1 MPTSKTMN
9 TTATE
14 LPRETLA
21 AFQND
26 GLRARIF
33 YEKYALRRDENEI
46 LEKTP
51 EEMWK
56 RVAQELAAVESQG
69 KREEREK
76 KFLWLLSDFR
86 WRGIRAGYHPQRPTL
101 AKRVMDKSCGPLQ
114 RGVRQGKPEEC
125 SLAAESNK

>member
-1 MPTSKTMN
+1 MK
-9 TTATE
+9 
-14 LPRETLA
+14 L
-21 AFQND
+21 D
-26 GLRARIF
+26 GVRQKVFLDR
-33 YEKYALRRDENEI
+33 YALKNKEGKAI
-46 LEKTP
+46 EKTP

-101 AKRVMDKSCGPLQ
+101 AKRVMDKSGGPLHG
-114 RGVRQGKPEEC
+114 GVRQGKPEEC